1 MPVTYQIDKTQ
12 SLIRTQCRGPVTLP
26 EVLAHFREL
35 EIDDDCP
42 NQLDVV
48 LDLSQQATIPSSDQL
63 RAVSKEILR
72 IRPTVKF
79 GSCAIVASSD
89 ALFGTALV
97 FEVFAARGFR
107 ATKVFRQI
115 STAEAW
121 LSSQRLLN

>member
-1 MPVTYQIDKTQ
+1 MPVTYQIDKSQ
-12 SLIRTQCRGPVTLP
+12 SVIRTQCTGPVTLP
-26 EVLAHFREL
+26 EVLAHFHEL
-35 EIDDDCP
+35 EIDEDTP
-42 NQLDVV
+42 RQLDVV
-48 LDLSQQATIPSSDQL
+48 LDLTQNVTIPSSDQL

-79 GSCAIVASSD
+79 GSCAIVASND
-89 ALFGTALV
+89 AIFGTALV

-107 ATKVFRQI
+107 ATKVFRQL

>member
-1 MPVTYQIDKTQ
+1 MPVTYQIDKDQ
-12 SLIRTQCRGPVTLP
+12 SLIRTQCTGPVTLP
-26 EVLAHFREL
+26 EVLAHFHEL

-42 NQLDVV
+42 RQLDVM
-48 LDLSQQATIPSSDQL
+48 LDLTQQATIPSSDQL

-72 IRPTVKF
+72 IRPTIKF

-107 ATKVFRQI
+107 ATKVFRQT

-121 LSSQRLLN
+121 LSSQRLPN

>member
-12 SLIRTQCRGPVTLP
+12 SVIRTQCTGPVTLP

-35 EIDDDCP
+35 EIDEDCP

-48 LDLSQQATIPSSDQL
+48 LDLTQQVTIPSSDQL
-63 RAVSKEILR
+63 RSVSKEILR

-79 GSCAIVASSD
+79 GSCAIVASND

-107 ATKVFRQI
+107 ATKVFRQT

-121 LSSQRLLN
+121 LSSQRLPN

>member
-12 SLIRTQCRGPVTLP
+12 SLIRTQCRGTVTLP

-107 ATKVFRQI
+107 ASKVFRQI